1 MVFYTRRYIFWK
13 AKDRKP
19 QLSRECDDPGEVT
32 MDRSMT
38 VQELY
43 GEVHALITLHQ
54 KGLYNSRGYQERK
67 NAIKEYVHR
76 NKIDL
81 RAELDPISFWLY
93 RRYID

>member
-1 MVFYTRRYIFWK
+1 
-13 AKDRKP
+13 
-19 QLSRECDDPGEVT
+19 

-38 VQELY
+38 VQELH

-54 KGLYNSRGYQERK
+54 KGLYSSRGYQERK
-67 NAIKEYVHR
+67 RKIKEFIQR

-81 RAELDPISFWLY
+81 RAELDPISLILY